1 MEKIMGLWWALA
13 MISGAGL
20 ATRNV
25 LFKVANA
32 KIDPA
37 LGAMV
42 LSLSMGLVTVMYFIG
57 QRVMAGQPMLPQ
69 GGVNMQGFTLAAI
82 SGVGVAAANIFLAYA
97 YKAGGNASLVALLQ
111 NGFSLTLT
119 VLIGVLILSEVIRPM
134 QGAGIALAMA
144 GMFMI
149 IRG

>member
-1 MEKIMGLWWALA
+1 MGLWWALA

-32 KIDPA
+32 RIDPA
-37 LGAMV
+37 LGALIMSV
-42 LSLSMGLVTVMYFIG
+42 SMGLFTVAYFIG
-57 QRVMAGQPMLPQ
+57 QRVTAGQPMLPE
-69 GGVNMQGFTLAAI
+69 GGVNMQGVMLAAI
-82 SGVGVAAANIFLAYA
+82 SGVGVGFANIFLAYA
-97 YKAGGNASLVALLQ
+97 YKSGGNASLVAMLQ
-111 NGFSLTLT
+111 NGMSLGLT
-119 VLIGVLILSEVIRPM
+119 VLIGVLVLSEIIRPM
-134 QGAGIALAMA
+134 QGLGIAIAML

>member
-1 MEKIMGLWWALA
+1 MGLWWALA

-20 ATRNV
+20 ATRNI

-37 LGAMV
+37 LGALVM
-42 LSLSMGLVTVMYFIG
+42 SISMGLFTIVYFIG
-57 QRVMAGQPMLPQ
+57 QRVTAGQPMLPE
-69 GGVNMQGFTLAAI
+69 GGVNMQGVMLASI
-82 SGVGVAAANIFLAYA
+82 SGVGVALANIFLAYA

-111 NGFSLTLT
+111 NGFSLGMT
-119 VLIGVLILSEVIRPM
+119 VLIGVLVLSEVIRPM
-134 QGAGIALAMA
+134 QGLGIAVAVI